1 MSYEPFTEQVLWTD
15 ANNVVHS
22 SFLNGTGQGILDS
35 RGANGG
41 GKTPGFI
48 PSSFYSMATDWLGG
62 HVFWADP
69 MTNQINFVRTSGRH
83 RGSSGTLLKPTI
95 SRTTRPVAVVMDTKG
110 RCGFF
115 CHFIE
120 FFILFYFFRR
130 LYFSDGYNLNVQYIA
145 MDTGSFDPV
154 PLELSNRKL
163 YVEEMAF
170 DELKNVLYWCDK
182 SREVIE
188 KYDVVSGNVTELI
201 NNANNITG

>member
-1 MSYEPFTEQVLWTD
+1 M
-15 ANNVVHS
+15 
-22 SFLNGTGQGILDS
+22 G
-35 RGANGG
+35 
-41 GKTPGFI
+41 
-48 PSSFYSMATDWLGG
+48 
-62 HVFWADP
+62 
-69 MTNQINFVRTSGRH
+69 
-83 RGSSGTLLKPTI
+83 
-95 SRTTRPVAVVMDTKG
+95 
-110 RCGFF
+110 F
-115 CHFIE
+115 CHLSNF
-120 FFILFYFFRR
+120 LFYFIFLGR

-145 MDTGSFDPV
+145 MDMGSFDPV

>member
-1 MSYEPFTEQVLWTD
+1 MG
-15 ANNVVHS
+15 
-22 SFLNGTGQGILDS
+22 GTGDPLGLCLNPPSVGRRILLPLS
-35 RGANGG
+35 WIPKEGA
-41 GKTPGFI
+41 
-48 PSSFYSMATDWLGG
+48 
-62 HVFWADP
+62 
-69 MTNQINFVRTSGRH
+69 
-83 RGSSGTLLKPTI
+83 
-95 SRTTRPVAVVMDTKG
+95 
-110 RCGFF
+110 GFF
-115 CHFIE
+115 VILSNFY
-120 FFILFYFFRR
+120 FILFFRR

-201 NNANNITG
+201 SNANNITG